1 MSKKIK
7 FAIIGTGMIAERH
20 VAALAEI
27 PEAELYAVYDK
38 NKCRAE
44 KFAEKYSLKIYG
56 TFDEL
61 LKDSQ
66 LTAVTIATPT
76 GVHKEV
82 AVPCAEAGK
91 HILCEKPL
99 DINLEKADAIIDACD
114 KNNVYLSA
122 VFQARF
128 SDQVKLIKDA
138 IEAERFGRL
147 VLCSAQVKWFRSQEY
162 YDSADWRGTW
172 DIDGGGALMNQS
184 IHIIDLLLYLAG
196 KPKMVH
202 AFAGTMTHERLE
214 VEDNA
219 CASIKFNNG
228 ALGVIE
234 ASTSCA
240 PGFPRRLEL
249 AGEKG
254 SVILED
260 DKIIRWQFVEEL
272 PEDKVIRSG
281 QSSISLKSGAN
292 DPRGGS
298 HEGHRR
304 QLLDLIEAINNKK
317 QPLIPGSEGRRAVEL
332 ICGIYESVKTGK
344 TVRFTS

>member
-1 MSKKIK
+1 MNKKIK

-20 VAALAEI
+20 AAAITEI

-44 KFAEKYSLKIYG
+44 EFTKKYPVKVYR
-56 TFDEL
+56 TFQEL
-61 LKDSQ
+61 LEDSQ

-99 DINLEKADAIIDACD
+99 DITLEKADAIIDACN
-114 KNNVYLSA
+114 KNGVYLSA

-128 SDQVKLIKDA
+128 SDQVKLIK
-138 IEAERFGRL
+138 EALEAGRFGKL
-147 VLCSAQVKWFRSQEY
+147 VLCSAQVKWYRSQEY
-162 YDSADWRGTW
+162 YDSAGWRGTW
-172 DIDGGGALMNQS
+172 ALDGGGALMNQS

-196 KPKMVH
+196 EPEMVH
-202 AFAGTMTHERLE
+202 AFTGTITHERLE

-219 CASIKFNNG
+219 CASIKFKNG

-249 AGEKG
+249 SGEKG

-260 DKIIRWQFVEEL
+260 DSITRWQFVDVL
-272 PEDKVIRSG
+272 PEDETIRSG
-281 QSSISLKSGAN
+281 QSAASSLKSGAG

-304 QLLDLIEAINNKK
+304 QLLDLINAINNKQ
-317 QPLIPGSEGRRAVEL
+317 QPSIPGSEGRRAIEL
-332 ICGIYESVKTGK
+332 ICGIYESAKTRK
-344 TVRFTS
+344 AVRFA